1 MCPFTLELLTK
12 KWRYPCI
19 NIAIVNNFLR
29 LKDSFTGCVSVFFSL
44 LLLCKDHD
52 HIILDYIKNMVA
64 IPSNSSY
71 GVELKSIEEKLI
83 AVSTSIVVH
92 FNSLRL

>member
-52 HIILDYIKNMVA
+52 HNFLDFMKNIVGILNI
-64 IPSNSSY
+64 SSL
-71 GVELKSIEEKLI
+71 GVELKSIKKKLF
-83 AVSTSIVVH
+83 AVSK
-92 FNSLRL
+92 